1 MTNLS
6 IHCLGDTRL
15 VLLITRRKLGR
26 VLKKSVRVSCV
37 GVYSV
42 DGANEIF
49 KHLLS
54 SI

>member
-1 MTNLS
+1 MLTTTYV
-6 IHCLGDTRL
+6 LGLRT
-15 VLLITRRKLGR
+15 VRRKLGR

-42 DGANEIF
+42 DGANDIF
-49 KHLLS
+49 RQLLG